1 LQGGREGDRKKGR
14 EGGREKKCAHTLP
27 RERDGENGRK
37 GGRELLRRLCGQTL
51 RSFFVVG
58 ASRCV
63 CLSAPPPLAC
73 ATAGYSQLRVSRH
86 NALVAS
92 YRRAR
97 ALSLSL
103 DDCTKRDS
111 SMVFSQVVQIIII
124 ITTTPYLQTSI
135 L

>member
-1 LQGGREGDRKKGR
+1 
-14 EGGREKKCAHTLP
+14 
-27 RERDGENGRK
+27 
-37 GGRELLRRLCGQTL
+37 LCGQTL

-124 ITTTPYLQTSI
+124 ITTTPYLVAGFFLKKVVFTFSESGFFCFPSF
-135 L
+135 LC